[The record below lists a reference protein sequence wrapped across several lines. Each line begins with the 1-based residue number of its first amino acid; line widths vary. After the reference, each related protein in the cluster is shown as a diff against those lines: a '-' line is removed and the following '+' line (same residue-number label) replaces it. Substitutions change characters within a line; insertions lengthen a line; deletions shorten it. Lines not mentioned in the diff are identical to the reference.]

1 MNLMRKFT
9 KFNFINFKLYSSFLA
24 FARDSSAFGLRMTL
38 SFCHPERSEGSLNLF
53 QNRSRNP
60 FQKPFQKPFQDSS
73 CLSYPSPFSLT
84 SFIDFSSSVLT
95 PINSTDKANPSISFK
110 ITEKAAGILGFFIF
124 SPLIIEL

>member
-24 FARDSSAFGLRMTL
+24 FARDSLAFGLRMTL
-38 SFCHPERSEGSLNLF
+38 SFYHPERSEGSLNLF
-53 QNRSRNP
+53 QNRSRN
-60 FQKPFQKPFQDSS
+60 PFQKPFQDSS